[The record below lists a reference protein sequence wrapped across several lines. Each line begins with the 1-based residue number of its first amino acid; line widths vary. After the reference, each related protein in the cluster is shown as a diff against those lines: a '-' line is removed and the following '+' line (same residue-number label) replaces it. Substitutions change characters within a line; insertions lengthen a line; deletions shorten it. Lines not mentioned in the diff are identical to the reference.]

1 MLLQCLECNYKYG
14 NIACLKYRYESYNKD
29 KTDKCMCDNIILIGI
44 CANDFSP
51 WGCSLKNESSSNSS
65 SNSNSNSNS
74 NSISN
79 PSSNPSSS
87 SNPNSN
93 SSSNPS
99 SSSSSSSGS
108 GSNPSSN
115 SSSGSGSGSGSIYD
129 YNSNSDP
136 NPNPD
141 PNLIPNPNP
150 NLNPSSEVLTRC
162 CNKCNYIKPLNNFDE
177 GKYTCRSCTS
187 AKVNCPYC
195 TSVVRYDGIWA
206 HVKKQ
211 HPDVEITRGF
221 SRNITDRC
229 NHFADK
235 TINPSWQSPRAV
247 SLLVISQT
255 EDLRICKTTPL
266 SSFTDSCSCK
276 YYNFVSFPIING
288 INIEKVKENINL
300 LKSIDNWK

>member
-1 MLLQCLECNYKYG
+1 
-14 NIACLKYRYESYNKD
+14 
-29 KTDKCMCDNIILIGI
+29 MCGNIILSGI

-51 WGCSLKNESSSNSS
+51 CGCSLKNEPSSSSNSS
-65 SNSNSNSNS
+65 SNPSSNSNSNS
-74 NSISN
+74 
-79 PSSNPSSS
+79 SSNPSSI

-99 SSSSSSSGS
+99 SSFSSSS
-108 GSNPSSN
+108 GSNPSS
-115 SSSGSGSGSGSIYD
+115 SSSSGSGSIYD
-129 YNSNSDP
+129 YNSYSDP
-136 NPNPD
+136 NPNPN
-141 PNLIPNPNP
+141 PNLIPNPNPNLIPNP

-195 TSVVRYDGIWA
+195 TSVVRYDGIRA

-211 HPDVEITRGF
+211 HPDIELTRGF
-221 SRNITDRC
+221 SRHITDRC
-229 NHFADK
+229 NRFADK

-247 SLLVISQT
+247 SPLVINQT
-255 EDLRICKTTPL
+255 EDLR

-276 YYNFVSFPIING
+276 YYNFVSILINNG
-288 INIEKVKENINL
+288 KK
-300 LKSIDNWK
+300 

>member
-1 MLLQCLECNYKYG
+1 M
-14 NIACLKYRYESYNKD
+14 I
-29 KTDKCMCDNIILIGI
+29 
-44 CANDFSP
+44 FP
-51 WGCSLKNESSSNSS
+51 HWGCSLKNESNSS
-65 SNSNSNSNS
+65 SNSNSNS

-99 SSSSSSSGS
+99 SSSSSGSVSNSS
-108 GSNPSSN
+108 SS
-115 SSSGSGSGSGSIYD
+115 SSSGSGSGSGSIND

-136 NPNPD
+136 NPNLN
-141 PNLIPNPNP
+141 PNLIPNP

-195 TSVVRYDGIWA
+195 TSVVRYDGIRA

-211 HPDVEITRGF
+211 HPDVELTRGF

-229 NHFADK
+229 NHFTDK

-247 SLLVISQT
+247 SPLVISQT
-255 EDLRICKTTPL
+255 EDLR
-266 SSFTDSCSCK
+266 SSFTDSCSFK
-276 YYNFVSFPIING
+276 YYNFKSFLINNG
-288 INIEKVKENINL
+288 INIEKIKENINL
-300 LKSIDNWK
+300 LKSIDNLE